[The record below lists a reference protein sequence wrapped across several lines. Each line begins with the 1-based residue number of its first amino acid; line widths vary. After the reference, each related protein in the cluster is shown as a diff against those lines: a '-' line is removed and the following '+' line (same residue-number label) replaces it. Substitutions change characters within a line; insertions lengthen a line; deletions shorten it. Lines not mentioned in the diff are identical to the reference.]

1 MEILEF
7 WINPELVTF
16 TDSSAIVA
24 SGNVV
29 YCIDSTGLKWKK
41 KFITTFY
48 RDPYSDVKI
57 TALDATE
64 KHVAVGTNFM
74 DGKLYLLSISGK
86 KLWEYQF
93 ATIASLG
100 WRPEDVTSVSIGN
113 GFVTA
118 STQFTHNYLYAYTLK
133 RERMF
138 NRKFKDGIQKIFAG
152 DMITVVSDSG
162 VSVLTKDGK
171 VVFSKNCRVKNA
183 CECWGKVILCSG
195 AQNFFTDSVVSVPC
209 EFAVACDDYLCMVC
223 GNNLKLV
230 DEDLKEIWNVRLNKN
245 VVHVFCRDGEIFAA
259 TNDEVFKVAN
269 GDVKS
274 RVKACGR
281 VLGVCGS
288 GMLCHDGTLKLVPL

>member
-16 TDSSAIVA
+16 TESSAIVA
-24 SGNVV
+24 SGNAV
-29 YCIDSTGLKWKK
+29 YCIDTTGLKWKK

-48 RDPYSDVKI
+48 RDPYTDVRVS
-57 TALDATE
+57 ALDATE

-74 DGKLYLLSISGK
+74 DGKLYLLSINGK

-133 RERMF
+133 RNRLF
-138 NRKFKDGIQKIFAG
+138 NRKFEGSIQKVFAG
-152 DMITVVSDSG
+152 DMITAILNGG
-162 VSVLTKDGK
+162 VSVLSKDGK
-171 VVFSKNCRVKNA
+171 VVFSKNCRVKHA
-183 CECWGKVILCSG
+183 CECWGRVILCSD
-195 AQNFFTDSVVSVPC
+195 AQHFSTDSVVSIPC
-209 EFAVACDDYLCMVC
+209 EFAVAYEDYLCLVYR
-223 GNNLKLV
+223 NSLKVV
-230 DEDLKEIWNVRLNKN
+230 DEELKEIWNVKLNKS
-245 VVHVFCRDGEIFAA
+245 VVHVFCRDGEILAA
-259 TNDEVFKVAN
+259 TNDEVFKIVD
-269 GDVKS
+269 GEVKS

-281 VLGVCGS
+281 VLGVCRS
-288 GMLCHDGTLKLVPL
+288 GMLCHDGTLKFIPI